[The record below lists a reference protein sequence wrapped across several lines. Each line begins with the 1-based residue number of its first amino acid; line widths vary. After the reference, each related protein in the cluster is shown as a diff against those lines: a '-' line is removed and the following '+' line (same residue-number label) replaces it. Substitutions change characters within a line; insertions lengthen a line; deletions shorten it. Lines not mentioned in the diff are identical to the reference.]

1 MVFPALQ
8 LSVALVELRLQSI
21 AAGLPMEKEFALPR
35 LAADEGEPEEVE
47 GFRLT

>member
-1 MVFPALQ
+1 MLPALQ
-8 LSVALVELRLQSI
+8 LFVDFSELRLQSI

-47 GFRLT
+47 SSRLT